1 MDTHRAGLSDKQ
13 TLKKTCALRTY
24 DVSAFI
30 DRWGNTKMTNSEKS
44 FGQIGKHSLKIAS
57 KNPSILIVEYCFQV
71 V

>member
-13 TLKKTCALRTY
+13 TLQKTCALRTY

-44 FGQIGKHSLKIAS
+44 FGQIGKHSLKNS
-57 KNPSILIVEYCFQV
+57 
-71 V
+71 